1 MSGETTPNPG
11 AILEADQTPLS
22 HVPQSRGVRSLRPAT
37 EGVALLPCPFCGSP
51 AVKDYGK
58 LAVSIGC
65 DLHECPSRECYTAG
79 PKEEEARVVRNWNT
93 RTAPPARTY
102 AEGVAMACAHFEQ
115 AIGDGYPLPADKTT
129 QCAHGQFGWEDC
141 IACYD
146 DALIAKIA
154 AIRLLSQGEKA

>member
-1 MSGETTPNPG
+1 MSG
-11 AILEADQTPLS
+11 
-22 HVPQSRGVRSLRPAT
+22 GVK
-37 EGVALLPCPFCGSP
+37 G
-51 AVKDYGK
+51 
-58 LAVSIGC
+58 
-65 DLHECPSRECYTAG
+65 AG
-79 PKEEEARVVRNWNT
+79 PIQRDEKGEAMVCTGCGTT
-93 RTAPPARTY
+93 RTVAAIVAGSATAFTCCPERKMIPARTMWHAWCDANDARPSLTAPPARTY